1 MEPYSVVNIKYIT
14 DDDKQFETTVKLY
27 DYSDKSI
34 VIVCDEHFGRAFTSK
49 LKVIGKYNANL
60 KIGKGWIFP
69 KSKYGELQGLIS
81 DILSLKLKGDIPY
94 DYNKKVSD
102 FTNISGPLGFLPP
115 PEPSIVSDFKKFMN
129 QLNNECDVQKYVLGE
144 RIYLWGKKEEI
155 QENLDSMS
163 RGSDIKNKIEN
174 DTHSFVV
181 L

>member
-1 MEPYSVVNIKYIT
+1 MDPYSVVNIKYIT
-14 DDDKQFETTVKLY
+14 EDDKQFETIVKLY

-34 VIVCDEHFGRAFTSK
+34 VIICDEHFGRAFTTK

-69 KSKYGELQGLIS
+69 KSKYGELQQLIS
-81 DILSLKLKGDIPY
+81 DILSLKFKGDIPY
-94 DYNKKVSD
+94 DYNKKSTD
-102 FTNISGPLGFLPP
+102 FTNITGPLGFLPP

-129 QLNNECDVQKYVLGE
+129 QLNNNEVQKYVLGE
-144 RIYLWGKKEEI
+144 RIYIWGKKEEL
-155 QENLDSMS
+155 QGQLDGMS
-163 RGSDIKNKIEN
+163 RGSDIKTKIEN